1 MVVAYLLLGGFEFH
15 AFFFDEESD
24 ESDFFDVGFGV
35 ETGSAVVAMRFYDGE
50 FTFPEAQSRSRQ
62 PYQLGHFAN
71 FVVFFRKIFHG
82 DITREISVN
91 KSSVHHVA
99 SVFRVVDHLGIF
111 FGGKVLEIVVDGV
124 LRHTFKADFVVKVRA
139 GRFTGITYF
148 ADKVAAFYFLA
159 G

>member
-1 MVVAYLLLGGFEFH
+1 MAYLLFGGFEFH

-35 ETGSAVVAMRFYDGE
+35 ESSAAVVAMRLYDGE
-50 FTFPEAQSRSRQ
+50 FTFPETQSRSRQ

-91 KSSVHHVA
+91 KSSVHNMA
-99 SVFRVVDHLGIF
+99 SVFGVVDHLCIF
-111 FGGKVLEIVVDGV
+111 FGRKVLEIVVDGV
-124 LRHTFKADFVVKVRA
+124 LRHAFEADFVVEV
-139 GRFTGITYF
+139 
-148 ADKVAAFYFLA
+148 
-159 G
+159 